1 MKKTAGIVILISG
14 IVLLAAGII
23 SSVAG
28 VAALLKIRSNVPSNI
43 SIIGGAD
50 GPTAVFL
57 AGKLGLPVYVSIIAG
72 FILLVTGII
81 IIARRKVRIDMNSR
95 GVEGPGKK

>member
-1 MKKTAGIVILISG
+1 M
-14 IVLLAAGII
+14 
-23 SSVAG
+23 
-28 VAALLKIRSNVPSNI
+28 ALFRVFRGRPNVPSDI

-72 FILLVTGII
+72 AVLIFIGILILVY
-81 IIARRKVRIDMNSR
+81 
-95 GVEGPGKK
+95 KKGGEQ